1 MINIK
6 KERKKIIK
14 EIRRGEK
21 MNAIS
26 HQQGKEMLKTFDK
39 NCRENK
45 DRFDKKE
52 YDKKKIQI
60 S

>member
-6 KERKKIIK
+6 KERNKVIK

-21 MNAIS
+21 MGSIS
-26 HQQGKEMLKTFDK
+26 HKQGKEMLKTFDK
-39 NCRENK
+39 NCKENK
-45 DRFDKKE
+45 NRFDKRE
-52 YDKKKIQI
+52 YDKRKIQI